1 MKKEHNLWE
10 LFWTF
15 LKIGALTFGGGLAMM
30 PIMRKEVV
38 EKRGWVD
45 DEDVLKI
52 LVISESTPGVF
63 AINSAT
69 FIGYKIAK
77 FKGSLLA
84 TLGVIIPSFI
94 IISIISLFII
104 QFKEIKLVE
113 YAFYGIQAG
122 VAILIFRAALKLSKK
137 IHFTLF
143 SISIMTASILI
154 SLFTE
159 FSVLYI
165 LLFSAL
171 LAVLFGYLESLRGVK
186 ANDTRT
192 S

>member
-1 MKKEHNLWE
+1 MKKEHILWE

-38 EKRGWVD
+38 EKRNWVD

-77 FKGSLLA
+77 FKGSVLA

-94 IISIISLFII
+94 IISVISLFII
-104 QFKEIKLVE
+104 QFKEFKLVE

-143 SISIMTASILI
+143 SIIIMSASILI

-159 FSVLYI
+159 ISVLYI

-171 LAVLFGYLESLRGVK
+171 LAIIFGYIESMK
-186 ANDTRT
+186 EAKTNDSR
-192 S
+192 SS